1 MNLLGPVSNIMS
13 TDLITVGKND
23 PIKKVEELFE
33 NHKIHH
39 LPVTDQDDLL
49 VGMVSRSDYLLF
61 KRGFN
66 QFEQSDRYD
75 LFRLKTNKVESIMT
89 TGIAKLEP
97 DDKVNV
103 ALEIFR
109 ENLFHAIPIVKDG
122 KLRGIVTTL
131 DIIEHL
137 ARDESVVKKYE
148 ML

>member
-1 MNLLGPVSNIMS
+1 MNLLGPVSNIMT
-13 TDLITVGKND
+13 TDLITVGRND
-23 PIKKVEELFE
+23 PIKKVEEIFE
-33 NHKIHH
+33 DRKIHH
-39 LPVTDQDDLL
+39 LPVTDKDGRL

-66 QFEQSDRYD
+66 EHEQSDRYD
-75 LFRLKTNKVESIMT
+75 LFRLKTNKVEAIMT

-97 DDKVNV
+97 DDRVNV

-109 ENLFHAIPIVKDG
+109 ENLFHAIPIVEDG

-137 ARDESVVKKYE
+137 AHDEAVEKKYE
-148 ML
+148 QL